1 VRFGVLAL
9 LAVLSSCWLAPAQS
23 LYRVDCPARVSGTAE
38 SIRITVADVEFR
50 GDNPLPD
57 TIRAQLVRDIQ
68 QLNLTVALPEADSG
82 WLFEVENPIRE
93 AMRSLGYFK
102 VLVTATAYLVLA
114 GSHERRYVVSVEIES
129 GPQYRLGE
137 LQVSGAT
144 VFPADAARPIF
155 VASRGTLRRRQ
166 NPSRPGI
173 NREALW
179 E

>member
-1 VRFGVLAL
+1 MIRRVDVRFGVLAL

-82 WLFEVENPIRE
+82 WLFEVETLFERPCE
-93 AMRSLGYFK
+93 ASATSKSL
-102 VLVTATAYLVLA
+102 
-114 GSHERRYVVSVEIES
+114 
-129 GPQYRLGE
+129 
-137 LQVSGAT
+137 
-144 VFPADAARPIF
+144 
-155 VASRGTLRRRQ
+155 
-166 NPSRPGI
+166 
-173 NREALW
+173 
-179 E
+179 